1 MNNWLKTHATK
12 EGIFISCDGTNV
24 PSSGQDIGIVDLGHS
39 KNDTFE
45 DQVSYTLLTDQNILR
60 PLFLEEYSGSSHDI
74 EALKPLFKMFKNY
87 DIKNIKFLL
96 DRGYFSQNLMK
107 EILEDG
113 NNFILKMKINALG
126 KEQIDLYRDNNQNE
140 IDLVILKDGTIS
152 RIECKSG
159 MNYKAKDI
167 SSFKCLDN
175 SSYLL
180 GKGGIVCTTNIVYKL
195 DDNNFVFPIAGL

>member
-1 MNNWLKTHATK
+1 MNNWLKTHAKK

-24 PSSGQDIGIVDLGHS
+24 PSSAQDIEIVDLGHS

-60 PLFLEEYSGSSHDI
+60 SLFLEEYSGSSHDI

-107 EILEDG
+107 EIPEDG
-113 NNFILKMKINALG
+113 NNFILKVKINTLG

-175 SSYLL
+175 SSYLF
-180 GKGGIVCTTNIVYKL
+180 GKVGIVCITNIVYKL
-195 DDNNFVFPIAGL
+195 DDNNFIFPIAGI